1 MAHHEP
7 HFVDMRNQGRKHG
20 CLLEILWEVQIQK
33 LKTPVFQ
40 EAASKFKG
48 ILIESESAAKDRK
61 RNNQ

>member
-1 MAHHEP
+1 MGGTGELSPFILPSIHW
-7 HFVDMRNQGRKHG
+7 V
-20 CLLEILWEVQIQK
+20 LEQK

>member
-1 MAHHEP
+1 
-7 HFVDMRNQGRKHG
+7 MREFSPFKRPSIHRV
-20 CLLEILWEVQIQK
+20 LEQK

-61 RNNQ
+61 RNNL